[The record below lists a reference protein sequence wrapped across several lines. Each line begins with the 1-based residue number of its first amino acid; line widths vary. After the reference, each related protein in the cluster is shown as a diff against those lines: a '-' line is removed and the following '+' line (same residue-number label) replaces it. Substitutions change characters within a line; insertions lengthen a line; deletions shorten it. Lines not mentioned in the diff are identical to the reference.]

1 MAQPQQVIDPNVN
14 PPPTEQELL
23 EYRVAMDRLT
33 STFCEEVQVRGVNA
47 YTKLIHDLKITVCK
61 YNSDLVEADEQV
73 VLKSIKRH
81 DGQHF
86 KQGFVVKVRAT
97 SSREYHPDFSAA
109 QYDTEVHSAICK
121 LHLDAADMS
130 RKMADIHYNLTL
142 IKTKVSPYDF
152 IKISTSIP
160 LPLTTVEIVDPAKP
174 SAVDIDSLRIC
185 DHMPDPSKLS
195 GHKPT
200 KLLAALV
207 RFQMQNILCKTQGT
221 YPMLKCEEDFGLG
234 RTAFERIVSGIRR
247 AGGHEYERLRAMGPN
262 ERPTSMTRQK
272 EKRQNP
278 MDKGPTGLVSGTV
291 HQCKFCEK
299 SCTSE
304 SGLTNHINNV
314 HQERQNIFRC
324 CKCGRKYNV
333 FNMYIEHLGTHPK
346 NEYRCHECGK
356 QFKDAHLLSL
366 HSPTHL
372 LQCPFCSRTFKDMK
386 LLENHVNNTHG
397 QALAEENKK
406 CSYCDVEFETVQ
418 ELQEHSKIHRY
429 FSCEICF
436 AGFMLDVILIQ
447 HKIHDHPE
455 GPVPSTS
462 GVTDPQGEQAP
473 IICVPDPDPFEEKL
487 DTRIGLVN
495 PDRNHQVKC
504 EECDRF
510 LKSKKLRKL
519 HVMCYHLMAAYQC
532 PFDPNIIFYT
542 KDDLV
547 LHCKQNHVLCKL
559 CDTMSVNQASLEEH
573 YRKRH
578 PKSPPPKVQPA
589 ATSIPNPADKPES
602 EQVEPSQEDQA
613 KTQPQTQPDQP
624 TPAIQANVR
633 PVRGPTGKYNCNLCK
648 KSFGTMANFRLHL
661 NIHRK
666 VSCKFCYR
674 KFLNVSSMDE
684 HVKEVHK
691 ASNLPQY
698 RCKLDSCTEWFGTQ
712 IESFRHLRN
721 EHRSLLRYRCKKC
734 KDSFF
739 TVEELFRHHKIHDKN
754 HLPFEAKWSCSR
766 CGEIFDNLTQLM
778 EHTRIHTE
786 NSYECDECN
795 WRFALIS
802 ELTIHGG
809 EFHDTREH
817 TRHWCTRYFHTP
829 ELLLQHGNRKHNFE
843 CCMCNDAFPSE
854 DQLTAHQVVQHGKP
868 ITEVDEWRERMK
880 EAQEKKDKRREQRQR
895 RKEATSTPAT
905 FICNQCV
912 NFFSSQKG
920 LDDNTCKYHTFIC
933 QICQHVSKTLPELDF
948 HGGVVH
954 DTTPRELPEA
964 HPKDEEMV
972 RGWRDRTMVED
983 RQKELNRWRDIKDTA
998 AREKWA
1004 ECWAAGAAQKSLDEE
1019 KEKGK
1024 KRKYDT
1030 KEESEAA
1037 AGDDKESDP
1046 DYVQSEE
1053 GSSQDPLYEPL

>member
-1 MAQPQQVIDPNVN
+1 MAQPQQVVDPNVN

-33 STFCEEVQVRGVNA
+33 SAFREEVQVRGVNA

-61 YNSDLVEADEQV
+61 YNSDLVEADEQA

-97 SSREYHPDFSAA
+97 SSREHHPDFSAE

-121 LHLDAADMS
+121 LHLDAADVS
-130 RKMADIHYNLTL
+130 RKMADIHYNLAL
-142 IKTKVSPYDF
+142 IKTKVSPSDF

-174 SAVDIDSLRIC
+174 SAVDINSLRIH

-207 RFQMQNILCKTQGT
+207 RFQIQNILCKMQGA

-247 AGGHEYERLRAMGPN
+247 AGGHEYERLRAMGSD

-272 EKRQNP
+272 GKRPNP
-278 MDKGPTGLVSGTV
+278 MDKGPTGLVSGMV

-299 SCTSE
+299 VCTSE
-304 SGLTNHINNV
+304 SGLTNHIHNV

-346 NEYRCHECGK
+346 NEYRCHKCGK

-372 LQCPFCSRTFKDMK
+372 IQCPFCSRTFKDMK
-386 LLENHVNNTHG
+386 LLEDHVNNTHS
-397 QALAEENKK
+397 QALAEEIKRY
-406 CSYCDVEFETVQ
+406 SYCDAAFETIH
-418 ELQEHSKIHRY
+418 ELQEHSKIHRC

-436 AGFMLDVILIQ
+436 AGFVSDVILVE

-462 GVTDPQGEQAP
+462 GVTDPQTEQAP
-473 IICVPDPDPFEEKL
+473 IIHVPGLDPFKEKL

-510 LKSKKLRKL
+510 LKSRKLRKL
-519 HVMCYHLMAAYQC
+519 HVMCYHPMAAYQC
-532 PFDPNIIFYT
+532 PFDPNRIFYT

-547 LHCKQNHVLCKL
+547 LHCKQNHILCKL

-589 ATSIPNPADKPES
+589 ATSSLNPADEPES
-602 EQVEPSQEDQA
+602 KQVELSQEDQA
-613 KTQPQTQPDQP
+613 KTQPQPQPDEP
-624 TPAIQANVR
+624 TPVIQANVR

-674 KFLNVSSMDE
+674 KFLNASSM
-684 HVKEVHK
+684 
-691 ASNLPQY
+691 N
-698 RCKLDSCTEWFGTQ
+698 
-712 IESFRHLRN
+712 
-721 EHRSLLRYRCKKC
+721 
-734 KDSFF
+734 
-739 TVEELFRHHKIHDKN
+739 
-754 HLPFEAKWSCSR
+754 
-766 CGEIFDNLTQLM
+766 
-778 EHTRIHTE
+778 
-786 NSYECDECN
+786 
-795 WRFALIS
+795 
-802 ELTIHGG
+802 
-809 EFHDTREH
+809 
-817 TRHWCTRYFHTP
+817 
-829 ELLLQHGNRKHNFE
+829 
-843 CCMCNDAFPSE
+843 
-854 DQLTAHQVVQHGKP
+854 
-868 ITEVDEWRERMK
+868 
-880 EAQEKKDKRREQRQR
+880 
-895 RKEATSTPAT
+895 
-905 FICNQCV
+905 
-912 NFFSSQKG
+912 
-920 LDDNTCKYHTFIC
+920 
-933 QICQHVSKTLPELDF
+933 
-948 HGGVVH
+948 
-954 DTTPRELPEA
+954 
-964 HPKDEEMV
+964 
-972 RGWRDRTMVED
+972 
-983 RQKELNRWRDIKDTA
+983 
-998 AREKWA
+998 
-1004 ECWAAGAAQKSLDEE
+1004 
-1019 KEKGK
+1019 
-1024 KRKYDT
+1024 
-1030 KEESEAA
+1030 
-1037 AGDDKESDP
+1037 
-1046 DYVQSEE
+1046 
-1053 GSSQDPLYEPL
+1053 

>member
-1 MAQPQQVIDPNVN
+1 
-14 PPPTEQELL
+14 
-23 EYRVAMDRLT
+23 
-33 STFCEEVQVRGVNA
+33 
-47 YTKLIHDLKITVCK
+47 
-61 YNSDLVEADEQV
+61 
-73 VLKSIKRH
+73 
-81 DGQHF
+81 
-86 KQGFVVKVRAT
+86 
-97 SSREYHPDFSAA
+97 
-109 QYDTEVHSAICK
+109 
-121 LHLDAADMS
+121 
-130 RKMADIHYNLTL
+130 
-142 IKTKVSPYDF
+142 
-152 IKISTSIP
+152 
-160 LPLTTVEIVDPAKP
+160 
-174 SAVDIDSLRIC
+174 
-185 DHMPDPSKLS
+185 
-195 GHKPT
+195 
-200 KLLAALV
+200 
-207 RFQMQNILCKTQGT
+207 
-221 YPMLKCEEDFGLG
+221 
-234 RTAFERIVSGIRR
+234 
-247 AGGHEYERLRAMGPN
+247 
-262 ERPTSMTRQK
+262 
-272 EKRQNP
+272 

-299 SCTSE
+299 VCTSE
-304 SGLTNHINNV
+304 SSLTNHINNI
-314 HQERQNIFRC
+314 HEERQNIFRC
-324 CKCGRKYNV
+324 CKYGHKYNV

-356 QFKDAHLLSL
+356 QFKDAHLYSL

-372 LQCPFCSRTFKDMK
+372 IQCPFCSRIFKDMK
-386 LLENHVNNTHG
+386 LLEDHVNNAHG

-406 CSYCDVEFETVQ
+406 CSYCDVAFETVH

-436 AGFMLDVILIQ
+436 AGFVSDVILIE

-455 GPVPSTS
+455 GPIPSTS
-462 GVTDPQGEQAP
+462 GVTDPQAEQGP

-510 LKSKKLRKL
+510 LRSKKLMKL
-519 HVMCYHLMAAYQC
+519 HVMCYHQMAAYQC
-532 PFDPNIIFYT
+532 PFDPNIIFYM
-542 KDDLV
+542 KDNLV

-578 PKSPPPKVQPA
+578 PKSPAPKVQPA
-589 ATSIPNPADKPES
+589 ATSSPNPADEPES

-613 KTQPQTQPDQP
+613 KTQPQPQPDQP
-624 TPAIQANVR
+624 TPSIQVNIC
-633 PVRGPTGKYNCNLCK
+633 PVRGPTGKYTCNLCK

-661 NIHRK
+661 NIHHK

-674 KFLNVSSMDE
+674 KFLNASSMDE

-691 ASNLPQY
+691 VSKLPQY
-698 RCKLDSCTEWFGTQ
+698 HCKLESCTEQFGTH

-739 TVEELFRHHKIHDKN
+739 TVEELFRHDKIHDKN

-795 WRFALIS
+795 WRFTLIS
-802 ELTIHGG
+802 ELTIHGR

-817 TRHWCTRYFHTP
+817 ACHWCMRYFQTP
-829 ELLLQHGNRKHNFE
+829 ELLLQHRNREHNFE
-843 CCMCNDAFPSE
+843 CSMCNNAFPSE
-854 DQLTAHQVVQHGKP
+854 DQLTAHQVVKHGKP
-868 ITEVDEWRERMK
+868 ITEADEQREQMK
-880 EAQEKKDKRREQRQR
+880 EAQEKRDNKRDQRHK
-895 RKEATSTPAT
+895 RKEAARTPAT
-905 FICNQCV
+905 FSCDQCV
-912 NFFSSQKG
+912 NFFSSQKD
-920 LDDNTCKYHTFIC
+920 LDDHMCKYHTFIC

-948 HGGVVH
+948 HKDIMH
-954 DTTPRELPEA
+954 DTTPRKLPEI
-964 HPKDEEMV
+964 HPEDEEMV
-972 RGWRDRTMVED
+972 CDWRHKTMVED
-983 RQKELNRWRDIKDTA
+983 QQKELDRWRDVKDMA
-998 AREKWA
+998 AREKWT
-1004 ECWAAGAAQKSLDEE
+1004 EYWAAWAAQKSLDEE

-1030 KEESEAA
+1030 KEEAEAA
-1037 AGDDKESDP
+1037 AGDDKDRDL

-1053 GSSQDPLYEPL
+1053 GSSQDPLYEPSQKELKRADKEGDN